1 MENTTLDDLY
11 NELKLIHRSMVTK
24 EEIARLVETIV
35 ILTNSDTMRQIEES
49 EKDILAGRVKRIN
62 SIADL

>member
-1 MENTTLDDLY
+1 MENTTLEDLY
-11 NELKLIHRSMVTK
+11 NELKSIHRSMVTK
-24 EEIARLVETIV
+24 EEMVRLVETMV

-49 EKDILAGRVKRIN
+49 EEDILTGRIKKIN